1 MTEYVKTVDPNG
13 GADYSSLNLWEDG
26 EDDLYQ
32 SGDVAIADCR
42 RNGSAK
48 DTTAVNV
55 NGWTTGVEAR
65 VVVNPAYRHEGK
77 WADQRSDGK
86 YAYVIESSSTHPVYC
101 TSNDVNLFGL
111 LVRNDGGG
119 YSNSVQLVGQRCT
132 LNESIVQV
140 TAKSARH
147 RGVYVNSAN
156 GGVRN
161 VIVYS
166 LHASPSEWAYQKNG
180 GVGWAYNCGAYNMG
194 FGFGR
199 GGAIDWDVT
208 NCWALKCN
216 DPYTDTSGAYI
227 HGDHNVSS
235 GSYAPGT
242 TVAVNKT
249 SYTDY
254 FVDPANGDFHLKA
267 PAQQLWGISGQNLS
281 ALFTTDID
289 GQTRTA
295 WDIGADEYVTAT
307 PTQYVLEAG
316 GASYALSG
324 AAVTLRASR
333 KLAAGSAAF
342 ALTGQSAAL
351 KLGRRLAADGGSYQ
365 LMGADV
371 ALLYDRIL
379 HADGATLTL
388 TGQSVSLLYGRRLAA
403 EPGTLTLTGQDRDL
417 LYGRRLY
424 AEAGSLILTGAEA
437 TLVYTPAGAYVL
449 QADGALLALSGSDA
463 ALLYSRKLEA
473 SGGQISITG
482 RDVSLRAARRV
493 NAGSGALLLTG
504 HYASLIYT
512 PAGTYTLSAEAG
524 IVRLTGGDA
533 ALLSNRRL
541 PVEAGSYEVSG
552 SPVSL
557 LHGRAILAEPG
568 SMVISGQAD
577 LRATR
582 RLTAEAA
589 ALMIDG
595 KDAGLHR
602 GYVVLADPAMLELSG
617 GDSEFLR
624 TYVVAAEDG
633 QLLLLGGDVYL
644 RWSGLILPRTLRVMS
659 VTMRKPTVRARMRK
673 ATATARRLE

>member
-13 GADYSSLNLWEDG
+13 SADYSSLNLWEDG

-77 WADQRSDGK
+77 WADQRGDGE

-119 YSNSVQLVGQRCT
+119 YSNGVQLVGQRCT

-140 TAKSARH
+140 TAKSAGH

-166 LHASPSEWAYQKNG
+166 LHASPSQWAYQKDG

-194 FGFGR
+194 FGFRR
-199 GGAIDWDVT
+199 GGTIDWDVT

-216 DPYTDTSGAYI
+216 DPYTDTSGI

-289 GQTRTA
+289 GQTRSA
-295 WDIGADEYVTAT
+295 WDIGADEYVTET
-307 PTQYVLEAG
+307 GHEYTET
-316 GASYALSG
+316 LS
-324 AAVTLRASR
+324 L
-333 KLAAGSAAF
+333 
-342 ALTGQSAAL
+342 
-351 KLGRRLAADGGSYQ
+351 
-365 LMGADV
+365 
-371 ALLYDRIL
+371 
-379 HADGATLTL
+379 
-388 TGQSVSLLYGRRLAA
+388 SVS
-403 EPGTLTLTGQDRDL
+403 
-417 LYGRRLY
+417 
-424 AEAGSLILTGAEA
+424 
-437 TLVYTPAGAYVL
+437 
-449 QADGALLALSGSDA
+449 ADFAISSFLSGSSSVTLAASAQHTPTPGVQLPVVVSMPTYADVLTSHELRHLA
-463 ALLYSRKLEA
+463 ALALESRVTVTQEGSTDKEQVL
-473 SGGQISITG
+473 
-482 RDVSLRAARRV
+482 SLGV
-493 NAGSGALLLTG
+493 T
-504 HYASLIYT
+504 
-512 PAGTYTLSAEAG
+512 AGTDQSA
-524 IVRLTGGDA
+524 
-533 ALLSNRRL
+533 N
-541 PVEAGSYEVSG
+541 VSG
-552 SPVSL
+552 SSSVTLAAHAAFSPSVIHGLLETAQLHATAGLTPTGSL
-557 LHGRAILAEPG
+557 LITLTEALIVQSSMTQDGYIGARIYDESITLGARAAVDQALSRLVDGTLGLGVSANLDIAEEQVLA
-568 SMVISGQAD
+568 SQVALQINADIKTLSTLAAQA
-577 LRATR
+577 LVAMGIN
-582 RLTAEAA
+582 AEAA
-589 ALMIDG
+589 PAITSAF
-595 KDAGLHR
+595 DASLTLGIEAILQQAATVR
-602 GYVVLADPAMLELSG
+602 PPFINARFVYRVLAERRIVSVEPEN
-617 GDSEFLR
+617 R
-624 TYVVAAEDG
+624 IIKV
-633 QLLLLGGDVYL
+633 
-644 RWSGLILPRTLRVMS
+644 LPENRIVKVKR
-659 VTMRKPTVRARMRK
+659 
-673 ATATARRLE
+673 